1 MAESLPRL
9 KVGPGLAKQSCDG
22 PGSVAMIESLIMAV
36 FLSTAGLTSVGV
48 GGIAHDR
55 TVFQVGCRVIVDR
68 DIVDLP
74 SPRS

>member
-48 GGIAHDR
+48 GGSRMIEQFFKLVVA
-55 TVFQVGCRVIVDR
+55 
-68 DIVDLP
+68 
-74 SPRS
+74 